1 MTTTNN
7 MHDSNANNM
16 PVTLWFKHPSKGW
29 TEATK
34 NLALQEAYRLRVTDT
49 LRDTPPTSTPAA
61 PVRSDM
67 TFSRLPGFEALQADH
82 LYQAAGSPMPDSWCR
97 KQVAA
102 HAELPTASEAAEDIA
117 RVLRSEERSWVD
129 VDLSKCRVVEGFRL
143 QRRRGS
149 GWGGTIPMTPGALER
164 LMGARLKGWYPGGLT
179 AVMAMA
185 SRSPAEVITDLN
197 RGLRSGEFDPHAR
210 LMLRKIEGQVQNF
223 AMHSSTYM
231 PICPAQ
237 GFASVVKAIRNNG
250 RLEDPRARV
259 TYDQNTSRFQG
270 VISYHA
276 DHAQLAREGVGSA
289 YEGGIKVSTSC
300 LADSFFRVGDPWLK
314 RAVCDN
320 LLSVTRTANLP
331 DTLIKHKCGESNIVR
346 AQRLAM
352 ARIERA
358 TGPAVR
364 FMQECAAAYG
374 KDMAALQTVEVCSYD
389 KVEKHLKA
397 IRSALKYSSKA
408 LSTDVLMASL
418 RATHEE
424 EGAAGPGRLVTGSDL
439 INTFTRAATHGADGD
454 LFDDLQRWAR
464 LEPLKAL
471 VPVVQARYAA

>member
-1 MTTTNN
+1 MTSNN
-7 MHDSNANNM
+7 THDSNPNN
-16 PVTLWFKHPSKGW
+16 PATLWYKHPSKGW

-34 NLALQEAYRLRVTDT
+34 NLALQEAYALQVTDT
-49 LRDTPPTSTPAA
+49 LTDAPPAAAPAA
-61 PVRSDM
+61 PARSDM

-82 LYQAAGSPMPDSWCR
+82 LYQAAGSPMPDSWCK

-102 HAELPTASEAAEDIA
+102 HAELPTASEAAADIA
-117 RVLRSEERSWVD
+117 RVLRSEERSWED
-129 VDLSKCRVVEGFRL
+129 VDLSECRVVEGFRL
-143 QRRRGS
+143 QRKRGGS
-149 GWGGTIPMTPGALER
+149 WGGAIPMTPGALER

-179 AVMAMA
+179 AIMAMA
-185 SRSPAEVITDLN
+185 SRSPVEVITDLN

-210 LMLRKIEGQVQNF
+210 LLLRKVEGQRQVF
-223 AMHSSTYM
+223 AMHSGTYM
-231 PICPAQ
+231 PIDPAQ
-237 GFASVVKAIRNNG
+237 GFARVVRAIRNNG

-276 DHAQLAREGVGSA
+276 DHAQLAREGVGSV

-300 LADSFFRVGDPWLK
+300 LADSFFRVGDPWLR

-320 LLSVTRTANLP
+320 MMSMTATANLP
-331 DTLIKHKCGESNIVR
+331 DTLIKHKCGEHNIVA

-352 ARIERA
+352 ERIEAA
-358 TGPAVR
+358 TGPAVD
-364 FMQECAAAYG
+364 FMRECAAVYG
-374 KDMAALQTVEVCSYD
+374 RDMAALQTVEVCAYD

-397 IRSALKYSSKA
+397 IRAALKYSSKA
-408 LSTDVLMASL
+408 LTTDVLMASL
-418 RATHEE
+418 RATQQEDSD
-424 EGAAGPGRLVTGSDL
+424 GPRAVTGSDL
-439 INTFTRAATHGADGD
+439 VNTFTRAATHGADGD

-471 VPVVQARYAA
+471 VPVVTARYAA